1 MKKIFTLITVMLVAM
16 SAMAQNLK
24 STDYHDQLVITIN
37 GETMPAEQAVI
48 TITEEAE
55 EGKYTV
61 KLNQFSF
68 MGMLIGDVTMNGV
81 QGDDDSEGFTN
92 YATVDKDGK
101 PITLTATITNEVPT
115 EIMGM
120 LGGKIDV
127 TVKEGSRSKDG
138 KLYAMI
144 TLVVPGVG
152 NVDAV
157 FGDNNFDGSSING
170 VSSDDDKVAA
180 IYALNGVRVS
190 TMTRGVNILK
200 MQSGKTIKVFNR
212 K

>member
-16 SAMAQNLK
+16 SAMAQDLK
-24 STDYHDQLVITIN
+24 STDYNDQLVITIN
-37 GETMPAEQAVI
+37 GETMSAEQAVI

-55 EGKYTV
+55 EGKYTI

-68 MGMLIGDVTMNGV
+68 NGMLIGDVTMNGV

-92 YATVDKDGK
+92 YATVNKDGD
-101 PITLTATITNEVPT
+101 PITLTATITNGDPLF
-115 EIMGM
+115 MGM
-120 LGGKIDV
+120 LGGKVDV

-180 IYALNGVRVS
+180 IYALNGARVS

>member
-16 SAMAQNLK
+16 SAMAQDLK

-55 EGKYTV
+55 EGKYTI

-68 MGMLIGDVTMNGV
+68 MGLLIGDVTMTGV

-92 YATVDKDGK
+92 YAT
-101 PITLTATITNEVPT
+101 TQTATITNGEA
-115 EIMGM
+115 EGIMGM

-127 TVKEGSRSKDG
+127 TVKDGSRSKGG
-138 KLYAMI
+138 KFYAMI
-144 TLVVPGVG
+144 TLVAPGVG

-180 IYALNGVRVS
+180 IYALNGARVS

>member
-16 SAMAQNLK
+16 SAMAQDLK
-24 STDYHDQLVITIN
+24 STDYHDQLVITIE
-37 GETMPAEQAVI
+37 GKTMPAEQAVI

-55 EGKYTV
+55 EGKYTI

-68 MGMLIGDVTMNGV
+68 MGLLIGDVTMTGV

-92 YATVDKDGK
+92 YAT
-101 PITLTATITNEVPT
+101 TQTATITNGEA
-115 EIMGM
+115 EGIMGM

-127 TVKEGSRSKDG
+127 TVKDGSRSKGG
-138 KLYAMI
+138 KFYAMI
-144 TLVVPGVG
+144 TLVVTGVG

-180 IYALNGVRVS
+180 IYAINGARVS

-212 K
+212 

>member
-16 SAMAQNLK
+16 SAMAQDLK

-48 TITEEAE
+48 TIAEEAE

-68 MGMLIGDVTMNGV
+68 MGLLIGDVTMTGV

-92 YATVDKDGK
+92 YAT
-101 PITLTATITNEVPT
+101 TQTATITNGEA
-115 EIMGM
+115 EGIMGM

-127 TVKEGSRSKDG
+127 TVKDGSRSKDG

-180 IYALNGVRVS
+180 IYALNGARVS

>member
-16 SAMAQNLK
+16 SAMAQDLK

-68 MGMLIGDVTMNGV
+68 MGLLIGDVTMTGV

-92 YATVDKDGK
+92 YAT
-101 PITLTATITNEVPT
+101 TQTATITNGEA
-115 EIMGM
+115 EGIMGM

-127 TVKEGSRSKDG
+127 TVKDGSRSKGG
-138 KLYAMI
+138 KFYAMI

-180 IYALNGVRVS
+180 IYALNGTRVS

>member
-16 SAMAQNLK
+16 SAMAQDLK

-37 GETMPAEQAVI
+37 GETMPAGQAVI
-48 TITEEAE
+48 TISEEAE
-55 EGKYTV
+55 EGKYTI

-68 MGMLIGDVTMNGV
+68 MGLLIGDVTMTGV

-92 YATVDKDGK
+92 YAT
-101 PITLTATITNEVPT
+101 TQTATITNGEA
-115 EIMGM
+115 EGIMGM

-127 TVKEGSRSKDG
+127 TVKDGSRSKGG
-138 KLYAMI
+138 KFYAMI
-144 TLVVPGVG
+144 TLVVPDVG

-180 IYALNGVRVS
+180 IYALNGARVS

>member
-16 SAMAQNLK
+16 SAMAQDLK

-37 GETMPAEQAVI
+37 GETMPAGQAVI
-48 TITEEAE
+48 TISEEAE
-55 EGKYTV
+55 EGKYTI

-68 MGMLIGDVTMNGV
+68 NELLIGDVTMTGV

-92 YATVDKDGK
+92 YATVNENGD
-101 PITLTATITNEVPT
+101 PITQTATITNGIPDF
-115 EIMGM
+115 IAA
-120 LGGKIDV
+120 LGGQVEV
-127 TVKEGSRSKDG
+127 TVKKGSRSKDG

-180 IYALNGVRVS
+180 IYALNGARVS

>member
-16 SAMAQNLK
+16 SAMAQDLK
-24 STDYHDQLVITIN
+24 STDYNDQLVITIN

-55 EGKYTV
+55 EGKYTI

-68 MGMLIGDVTMNGV
+68 MGLLIGDVTMTGV

-92 YATVDKDGK
+92 YAT
-101 PITLTATITNEVPT
+101 TQTATITNGEA
-115 EIMGM
+115 EGIMGM

-127 TVKEGSRSKDG
+127 TVKDGSRSKGG
-138 KLYAMI
+138 KFYAMI

-180 IYALNGVRVS
+180 IYALNGTRVS

>member
-16 SAMAQNLK
+16 SAMAQDLK
-24 STDYHDQLVITIN
+24 STDHHDQLVITIN

-68 MGMLIGDVTMNGV
+68 MGLLIGDVTMTGV

-92 YATVDKDGK
+92 YAT
-101 PITLTATITNEVPT
+101 TQTATITNGEA
-115 EIMGM
+115 EGIMGM

-127 TVKEGSRSKDG
+127 TVKDGSRSKGG
-138 KLYAMI
+138 KFYAMI

-180 IYALNGVRVS
+180 IYALNGARVS

>member
-16 SAMAQNLK
+16 SAMAQDLK

-68 MGMLIGDVTMNGV
+68 MGLLIGDVTMTGV

-92 YATVDKDGK
+92 YAT
-101 PITLTATITNEVPT
+101 TQTATITNGEA
-115 EIMGM
+115 EGIMGM

-127 TVKEGSRSKDG
+127 TVKDGSRSKGG
-138 KLYAMI
+138 KFYAMI

-170 VSSDDDKVAA
+170 VSLDDDKVAA
-180 IYALNGVRVS
+180 IYALNGARVS

-212 K
+212 

>member
-1 MKKIFTLITVMLVAM
+1 MKKIFTLITVMLVAL
-16 SAMAQNLK
+16 SAMAQDLK
-24 STDYHDQLVITIN
+24 STDYHDQLVITIEGN
-37 GETMPAEQAVI
+37 TMPAGQAVI

-55 EGKYTV
+55 EGKYTI

-68 MGMLIGDVTMNGV
+68 NGMLIGDVTMNGV

-92 YATVDKDGK
+92 YSAENK
-101 PITLTATITNEVPT
+101 TATITNGIPDF
-115 EIMGM
+115 IAA
-120 LGGKIDV
+120 LGGQVEV

-180 IYALNGVRVS
+180 IYALNGARVS

-212 K
+212 

>member
-16 SAMAQNLK
+16 SAMAQDLK
-24 STDYHDQLVITIN
+24 STEDYHDQLVITIEGN
-37 GETMPAEQAVI
+37 TTPAGQAVI
-48 TITEEAE
+48 TISEEAE
-55 EGKYTV
+55 EGKYTI

-68 MGMLIGDVTMNGV
+68 NGMLIGDVTMTGV

-92 YATVDKDGK
+92 YSAENK
-101 PITLTATITNEVPT
+101 TATITNGIPDF
-115 EIMGM
+115 IAL
-120 LGGKIDV
+120 LGGQVEV

-170 VSSDDDKVAA
+170 VSSDDDKFAA
-180 IYALNGVRVS
+180 IYALNGARVS
-190 TMTRGVNILK
+190 TMIRGVNILK

-212 K
+212 

>member
-16 SAMAQNLK
+16 SAMAQDLK
-24 STDYHDQLVITIN
+24 NTDYHDQLVITIEGN
-37 GETMPAEQAVI
+37 TMPAEQAVI

-55 EGKYTV
+55 EGKYTI

-68 MGMLIGDVTMNGV
+68 NGMLIGDVTMNGV

-92 YATVDKDGK
+92 YATVNENGD
-101 PITLTATITNEVPT
+101 PITLTATITNGDP
-115 EIMGM
+115 IFMGM
-120 LGGKIDV
+120 LGGKVDV

-144 TLVVPGVG
+144 TLVVPGIG

-180 IYALNGVRVS
+180 IYAINGARVS

>member
-16 SAMAQNLK
+16 SAMAQDLK
-24 STDYHDQLVITIN
+24 STVYNDQLVITIE
-37 GETMPAEQAVI
+37 GKTTPAGQAVI
-48 TITEEAE
+48 TISEETE
-55 EGKYTV
+55 EGKYTI

-68 MGMLIGDVTMNGV
+68 NGMLIGDVTMTGV

-92 YATVDKDGK
+92 YSAENK
-101 PITLTATITNEVPT
+101 TATITNGIPDF
-115 EIMGM
+115 IAL
-120 LGGKIDV
+120 LGGQVEV

-180 IYALNGVRVS
+180 IYALNGARVS

-212 K
+212 

>member
-16 SAMAQNLK
+16 SAMAQDPK

-55 EGKYTV
+55 EGKYTI

-68 MGMLIGDVTMNGV
+68 MGLLIGDVTMTGV
-81 QGDDDSEGFTN
+81 QGDDDSDGFTN
-92 YATVDKDGK
+92 YAT
-101 PITLTATITNEVPT
+101 TQTATITNGEA
-115 EIMGM
+115 EGIMGM

-127 TVKEGSRSKDG
+127 TVKDGSRSKGG
-138 KLYAMI
+138 KFYAMI

-180 IYALNGVRVS
+180 IYALNGARVS

-212 K
+212 

>member
-16 SAMAQNLK
+16 SAMAQDLK

-48 TITEEAE
+48 TIAEEAE

-68 MGMLIGDVTMNGV
+68 MGQLIGDVTMTGV
-81 QGDDDSEGFTN
+81 QGDVDSEGFTN
-92 YATVDKDGK
+92 YAT
-101 PITLTATITNEVPT
+101 TQTATITNGEAEV
-115 EIMGM
+115 IMGM

-127 TVKEGSRSKDG
+127 TVKDGSRSKGG
-138 KLYAMI
+138 KFYAMI

-180 IYALNGVRVS
+180 IYALNGARVS

-212 K
+212 

>member
-16 SAMAQNLK
+16 SAMAQDLK

-68 MGMLIGDVTMNGV
+68 MGLLIGDVTMTGV

-92 YATVDKDGK
+92 YAT
-101 PITLTATITNEVPT
+101 TQTATITNGEA
-115 EIMGM
+115 EGIMGM

-127 TVKEGSRSKDG
+127 TVKDGSRSKGG
-138 KLYAMI
+138 KFYAMI

-180 IYALNGVRVS
+180 IYALNGARVS

-212 K
+212 

>member
-16 SAMAQNLK
+16 SAMAQDLK
-24 STDYHDQLVITIN
+24 STYYHDQLVITIN

-68 MGMLIGDVTMNGV
+68 MGLLIGDVTMTGV

-92 YATVDKDGK
+92 YAT
-101 PITLTATITNEVPT
+101 TQTATITNGEA
-115 EIMGM
+115 EGIMGM

-127 TVKEGSRSKDG
+127 TVKDGSRSKGG
-138 KLYAMI
+138 KFYAMI

-180 IYALNGVRVS
+180 IYALNGARVS

>member
-16 SAMAQNLK
+16 SAMAQDLK
-24 STDYHDQLVITIN
+24 STDYHDQLVITIE
-37 GETMPAEQAVI
+37 GKTMPAEQAVI

-55 EGKYTV
+55 EGKYTI

-68 MGMLIGDVTMNGV
+68 MGLLIGDVTMTGV

-92 YATVDKDGK
+92 YAT
-101 PITLTATITNEVPT
+101 TQTATITNGEA
-115 EIMGM
+115 EGIMGM

-127 TVKEGSRSKDG
+127 TVKDGSRSKGG
-138 KLYAMI
+138 KFYAMI
-144 TLVVPGVG
+144 TLVVTGVG

-180 IYALNGVRVS
+180 IYALNGTRVS

>member
-16 SAMAQNLK
+16 SAMAQDLK

-55 EGKYTV
+55 EGKYTI

-68 MGMLIGDVTMNGV
+68 MGLLIGDVTMTGV

-92 YATVDKDGK
+92 YAT
-101 PITLTATITNEVPT
+101 TQTATVTNGEA
-115 EIMGM
+115 EGIMGM

-127 TVKEGSRSKDG
+127 TVKDGSRSKGG
-138 KLYAMI
+138 KFYAMI
-144 TLVVPGVG
+144 TLVVPGIG

-180 IYALNGVRVS
+180 IYALNGARVS

-212 K
+212 

>member
-16 SAMAQNLK
+16 SAMAQDLK

-48 TITEEAE
+48 TIAEEAE

-68 MGMLIGDVTMNGV
+68 MGLLIGDVTMTGV

-92 YATVDKDGK
+92 YAT
-101 PITLTATITNEVPT
+101 TQTATITNGEA
-115 EIMGM
+115 EGIMGM

-127 TVKEGSRSKDG
+127 TVKDGSRSKGG
-138 KLYAMI
+138 KFYAMI
-144 TLVVPGVG
+144 TLVVHGVG

-180 IYALNGVRVS
+180 IYALNGARVS

>member
-16 SAMAQNLK
+16 SAMAQDLK
-24 STDYHDQLVITIN
+24 STDYHDKLVITIN

-55 EGKYTV
+55 EGKYTI

-68 MGMLIGDVTMNGV
+68 MGLLIGDVTMTGV

-92 YATVDKDGK
+92 YAT
-101 PITLTATITNEVPT
+101 TQTATITNGEA
-115 EIMGM
+115 EGIMGM

-127 TVKEGSRSKDG
+127 TVKDGSRSKGG
-138 KLYAMI
+138 KFYAMI

-180 IYALNGVRVS
+180 IYALNGARVS

-212 K
+212 

>member
-16 SAMAQNLK
+16 SAMAQDLK
-24 STDYHDQLVITIN
+24 STDYHDQLVITIEGN
-37 GETMPAEQAVI
+37 TMPAGQAVI

-55 EGKYTV
+55 EGKYTI

-68 MGMLIGDVTMNGV
+68 NGMLIGDVTMNGV

-92 YATVDKDGK
+92 YATVNKDDE
-101 PITLTATITNEVPT
+101 PITLTATITNGDPLF
-115 EIMGM
+115 MGM
-120 LGGKIDV
+120 LGGKVDV
-127 TVKEGSRSKDG
+127 TVKKGSRSKDG

-180 IYALNGVRVS
+180 IYALNGARVS

>member
-16 SAMAQNLK
+16 SAMAQDLK

-55 EGKYTV
+55 EGKYTI

-68 MGMLIGDVTMNGV
+68 MGLLIGDVTMTGV

-92 YATVDKDGK
+92 YAT
-101 PITLTATITNEVPT
+101 TQTATITNGEA
-115 EIMGM
+115 EGIMGM
-120 LGGKIDV
+120 LVGKIDV
-127 TVKEGSRSKDG
+127 TVKDGSRSKGG
-138 KLYAMI
+138 KFYAMI

-180 IYALNGVRVS
+180 IYALNGARVS

>member
-16 SAMAQNLK
+16 SAMARDLK

-48 TITEEAE
+48 TIAEEAE

-68 MGMLIGDVTMNGV
+68 MGLLIGDVTMTGV

-92 YATVDKDGK
+92 YAT
-101 PITLTATITNEVPT
+101 TQTATITNGEA
-115 EIMGM
+115 EGIMGM

-127 TVKEGSRSKDG
+127 TVKDGSRSKGG
-138 KLYAMI
+138 KFYAMI

-180 IYALNGVRVS
+180 IYALNGARVS

>member
-16 SAMAQNLK
+16 SAMAQDLK

-48 TITEEAE
+48 TIAEEAE
-55 EGKYTV
+55 EGKYTI

-68 MGMLIGDVTMNGV
+68 NGMLIGDVTMNGV

-92 YATVDKDGK
+92 YATVNKDDE
-101 PITLTATITNEVPT
+101 PITLTATITNGDPLF
-115 EIMGM
+115 MGM
-120 LGGKIDV
+120 LGGKVDV
-127 TVKEGSRSKDG
+127 TVKKGSRSKDG

-180 IYALNGVRVS
+180 IYALNGARVS

-212 K
+212 

>member
-16 SAMAQNLK
+16 SAMAQDLK
-24 STDYHDQLVITIN
+24 STGYHDQLVITIN
-37 GETMPAEQAVI
+37 GETMPAGQAVI
-48 TITEEAE
+48 TISEEAE
-55 EGKYTV
+55 EGKYTI

-68 MGMLIGDVTMNGV
+68 NGMLIGDVTMNGV

-92 YATVDKDGK
+92 YATVNKDDE
-101 PITLTATITNEVPT
+101 PITLTATITNGDPLF
-115 EIMGM
+115 MGM
-120 LGGKIDV
+120 LGGKVDV
-127 TVKEGSRSKDG
+127 TVKKGSRSKDG

-180 IYALNGVRVS
+180 IYALNGARVS

>member
-16 SAMAQNLK
+16 SAMAQDLK
-24 STDYHDQLVITIN
+24 STDYHDQLVITIE
-37 GETMPAEQAVI
+37 GKTMPAEQAVI

-68 MGMLIGDVTMNGV
+68 MGLLIGDVTMTGV

-92 YATVDKDGK
+92 YAT
-101 PITLTATITNEVPT
+101 TQTATITNGEA
-115 EIMGM
+115 EGIMGM

-127 TVKEGSRSKDG
+127 TVKDGSRSKGG
-138 KLYAMI
+138 KFYAMI

>member
-16 SAMAQNLK
+16 SAMAQDLK

-55 EGKYTV
+55 EGKYTI

-68 MGMLIGDVTMNGV
+68 MGLLIGDVTMTGV
-81 QGDDDSEGFTN
+81 QGDDDSDGFTN
-92 YATVDKDGK
+92 YAT
-101 PITLTATITNEVPT
+101 TQTATITNGEA
-115 EIMGM
+115 EGIMGM

-127 TVKEGSRSKDG
+127 TVKDGSRG
-138 KLYAMI
+138 KGGKFYAMI
-144 TLVVPGVG
+144 TLVVPGIG

-180 IYALNGVRVS
+180 IYALNGARVS

-212 K
+212 

>member
-16 SAMAQNLK
+16 SAMAQDLK
-24 STDYHDQLVITIN
+24 STDYQDQLVITIN
-37 GETMPAEQAVI
+37 GETKPAGQAVI
-48 TITEEAE
+48 TISEEDE
-55 EGKYTV
+55 EGKYTIR
-61 KLNQFSF
+61 LNQFSF
-68 MGMLIGDVTMNGV
+68 NELLIGDVTMTGV
-81 QGDDDSEGFTN
+81 QGDDDSDGFTN
-92 YATVDKDGK
+92 YATVNENGD
-101 PITLTATITNEVPT
+101 PITLTATITNGDPT
-115 EIMGM
+115 GIMGM
-120 LGGKIDV
+120 LGGKVEV

-144 TLVVPGVG
+144 TLVVHGIG
-152 NVDAV
+152 NVEAV

-180 IYALNGVRVS
+180 IYAINGARVS

-212 K
+212 

>member
-16 SAMAQNLK
+16 SAMAQDPK
-24 STDYHDQLVITIN
+24 STDYHDQLVITIEGN
-37 GETMPAEQAVI
+37 TMPAGQAVI
-48 TITEEAE
+48 TISEEKK
-55 EGKYTV
+55 EGKYTI

-68 MGMLIGDVTMNGV
+68 NGMLIGDVTMNGV

-92 YATVDKDGK
+92 YSAENK
-101 PITLTATITNEVPT
+101 TATITNGIPDF
-115 EIMGM
+115 IAA
-120 LGGKIDV
+120 LGGQVEV

-144 TLVVPGVG
+144 TLVVHGVG

-180 IYALNGVRVS
+180 IYALNGARVS

-212 K
+212 

>member
-16 SAMAQNLK
+16 SAMAQDLK
-24 STDYHDQLVITIN
+24 STDYHDQLVITIEGN
-37 GETMPAEQAVI
+37 TMPAGQAVI
-48 TITEEAE
+48 TISEEAE
-55 EGKYTV
+55 EGKYTI

-68 MGMLIGDVTMNGV
+68 NELLIGDVTMTGV

-92 YATVDKDGK
+92 YATVNENGD
-101 PITLTATITNEVPT
+101 PITQTATITNGIPDF
-115 EIMGM
+115 IAA
-120 LGGKIDV
+120 LGGQVEV
-127 TVKEGSRSKDG
+127 TVKKGSRSKDG

-180 IYALNGVRVS
+180 IYSLNGARVS

>member
-16 SAMAQNLK
+16 SAMAQDLK

-48 TITEEAE
+48 TIAEEAE

-68 MGMLIGDVTMNGV
+68 MGLLIGDVTMTGV

-92 YATVDKDGK
+92 YAT
-101 PITLTATITNEVPT
+101 TQTATRTNGEA
-115 EIMGM
+115 EGIMGM

-127 TVKEGSRSKDG
+127 TVKDGSRSKGG
-138 KLYAMI
+138 KFYAMI

-180 IYALNGVRVS
+180 IYALNGARVS

>member
-16 SAMAQNLK
+16 SAMAQDLK
-24 STDYHDQLVITIN
+24 STDYNDQLVITIEGN
-37 GETMPAEQAVI
+37 TMPAEQAVI

-55 EGKYTV
+55 EGKYTI

-68 MGMLIGDVTMNGV
+68 MGLLIGDVTMTGV

-92 YATVDKDGK
+92 YAT
-101 PITLTATITNEVPT
+101 TQTATITNGEA
-115 EIMGM
+115 EGIMGM

-127 TVKEGSRSKDG
+127 TVKDGSRSKGG
-138 KLYAMI
+138 KFYAMI

-170 VSSDDDKVAA
+170 VNSDDDKVAA
-180 IYALNGVRVS
+180 IYALNGARVS

>member
-16 SAMAQNLK
+16 SAMAQDLK

-48 TITEEAE
+48 TIAEEAE
-55 EGKYTV
+55 EGKYTI

-68 MGMLIGDVTMNGV
+68 MGLLIGDVTMIGV

-92 YATVDKDGK
+92 YAT
-101 PITLTATITNEVPT
+101 TQTATITNGEA
-115 EIMGM
+115 EGIMGM

-127 TVKEGSRSKDG
+127 TVKDGSRSKGG
-138 KLYAMI
+138 KFYAMI

-180 IYALNGVRVS
+180 IYALNGARVS

>member
-16 SAMAQNLK
+16 SAMAQDLK
-24 STDYHDQLVITIN
+24 STGYHDQLVITIE
-37 GETMPAEQAVI
+37 GKTMPAEQAVI

-55 EGKYTV
+55 EGKYTI

-68 MGMLIGDVTMNGV
+68 MGLLIGDVTMTGV

-92 YATVDKDGK
+92 YAT
-101 PITLTATITNEVPT
+101 TQTATITNGEA
-115 EIMGM
+115 EGIMGM

-127 TVKEGSRSKDG
+127 TVKDGSRSKGG
-138 KLYAMI
+138 KFYAMI
-144 TLVVPGVG
+144 TLVVTGVG

-180 IYALNGVRVS
+180 IYALNGARVS

>member
-16 SAMAQNLK
+16 SAMAQDLK

-55 EGKYTV
+55 EGKYTI

-68 MGMLIGDVTMNGV
+68 MGLLIGDVTMTGV

-92 YATVDKDGK
+92 YAT
-101 PITLTATITNEVPT
+101 TQTATITNGEA
-115 EIMGM
+115 EGIMGM

-127 TVKEGSRSKDG
+127 TVKDGSRSKGG
-138 KLYAMI
+138 KFYAMI
-144 TLVVPGVG
+144 TLVVTGVG

-170 VSSDDDKVAA
+170 VNSDDDKVAA
-180 IYALNGVRVS
+180 IYALNGTRVS

>member
-16 SAMAQNLK
+16 SAMAQDLK
-24 STDYHDQLVITIN
+24 STGYNDQLVITIN

-68 MGMLIGDVTMNGV
+68 MGLLIGDVTMTGV

-92 YATVDKDGK
+92 YAT
-101 PITLTATITNEVPT
+101 TQTATITNGEA
-115 EIMGM
+115 EGIMGM

-127 TVKEGSRSKDG
+127 TVKDGSRSKGG
-138 KLYAMI
+138 KFYAMI

-180 IYALNGVRVS
+180 IYALNGARVS

>member
-16 SAMAQNLK
+16 SAMAQDLK
-24 STDYHDQLVITIN
+24 STDYHDQLVITIEGN
-37 GETMPAEQAVI
+37 TTPAEQAVI
-48 TITEEAE
+48 TISEEAE
-55 EGKYTV
+55 EGKYTI

-68 MGMLIGDVTMNGV
+68 NGMLIGDVTMTGV

-92 YATVDKDGK
+92 YATVNENGD
-101 PITLTATITNEVPT
+101 PITQTATITNGIPDF
-115 EIMGM
+115 IAL
-120 LGGKIDV
+120 LGGQVEV
-127 TVKEGSRSKDG
+127 TVKKGSRSKDG

-144 TLVVPGVG
+144 TLVVPGIG

-180 IYALNGVRVS
+180 IYALNGARVS
-190 TMTRGVNILK
+190 TMPRGVNILK

>member
-16 SAMAQNLK
+16 SAMAQDLK
-24 STDYHDQLVITIN
+24 STDYNDQLVITIEGN
-37 GETMPAEQAVI
+37 TMPAEQAVI

-68 MGMLIGDVTMNGV
+68 MGLLIGDVTMTGV

-92 YATVDKDGK
+92 YAT
-101 PITLTATITNEVPT
+101 TQTATITNGEA
-115 EIMGM
+115 EGIMGM

-127 TVKEGSRSKDG
+127 TVKDGSRSKGG
-138 KLYAMI
+138 KFYAMI

-180 IYALNGVRVS
+180 IYALNGARVS